1 MSIIR
6 NSPGPEEHYQLLSN
20 SFARDKRVTSRA
32 ARVYIY
38 LRSHQS
44 GWSTN
49 VRRVAEALEMNP
61 GTVNQA
67 VNDLERLG
75 YVERNQTVDE
85 SGKYSG
91 VEYVTYA
98 ESVNPESAEVAE
110 DSEPGRVSES
120 RTRENRS
127 RENHERKNDTYKNTN
142 TKKINLKEDQGGL
155 EVVKEPV
162 TTGLDTGQDSQFP
175 PKSLDDL
182 AQEHASSDAPASP
195 GICPQHPWGN
205 SQNVPCVGCRDA
217 RMEREQAERQR
228 ELSRKGE
235 VVRELRER
243 NESYTPPKPLTVDK
257 YPPGVAEVGCPRC
270 GASSGEQCVRDG
282 EPAMLPCG
290 ERLRAAKSSKQT
302 P

>member
-1 MSIIR
+1 MSVIR

-20 SFARDKRVTSRA
+20 SFARDKRVTPRA

-38 LRSHQS
+38 LRSHRS

-67 VNDLERLG
+67 VNDLESLG
-75 YVERNQTVDE
+75 YVERHQTVDE
-85 SGKYSG
+85 SGRYSG
-91 VEYVTYA
+91 VEYVTHA

-110 DSEPGRVSES
+110 DSEPDRVSKNRS
-120 RTRENRS
+120 RENHE
-127 RENHERKNDTYKNTN
+127 RENHERKNDTYKKTN
-142 TKKINLKEDQGGL
+142 TKKTNTKEDQGGL
-155 EVVKEPV
+155 EGVEEPV
-162 TTGLDTGQDSQFP
+162 TTGLEGAQEP
-175 PKSLDDL
+175 APKSLDDL
-182 AQEHASSDAPASP
+182 AQEHASGDAPASP

-205 SQNVPCVGCRDA
+205 SQNVPCAGCRDA
-217 RMEREQAERQR
+217 RMERERAERRR

-235 VVRELRER
+235 VVRELRKR
-243 NESYTPPKPLTVDK
+243 NESYTPPEPPTVDK
-257 YPPGVAEVGCPRC
+257 YPPGVAEVDCAGC
-270 GASSGEQCVRDG
+270 GASSGEQCVRG
-282 EPAMLPCG
+282 GKPAMLPCG